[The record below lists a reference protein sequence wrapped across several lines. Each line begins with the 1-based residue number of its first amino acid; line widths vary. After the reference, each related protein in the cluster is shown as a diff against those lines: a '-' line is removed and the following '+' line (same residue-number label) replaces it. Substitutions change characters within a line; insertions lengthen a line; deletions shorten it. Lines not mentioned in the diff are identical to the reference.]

1 MAETILVVDDDL
13 QTVKLISLLL
23 QRKGYRILPATSGA
37 QALAKAETEQP
48 DLIILD
54 VMMPDM
60 DGLEVCRRLR
70 ANPRTSAIP
79 ILMFTAKT
87 AVGDKIAGFQAGA
100 DDYLT
105 KPVHPAELI
114 SRVEALLQRAAR
126 LKAEATARVH
136 AATIGFLGVKGG
148 VGTSTVALNT
158 AVTLALGGGHL
169 PPTVRTPPPDFR
181 SPQVLLADLA
191 PHGGLAHLLRLSQAL
206 GLPSVLAY
214 PPQEL
219 DPPTIG
225 KHLIPHVSG
234 LRMLLTPYTPRPV
247 MLSAAHIRVIA
258 RHLAALGDYV
268 IFEMGHTLDDGARAL
283 LGELRYLVLVMEP
296 TSLCLLH
303 ARELIQ
309 VLLQVGW
316 VPQQLGLVVVNR
328 AASGIA
334 LTRRQIEEALSL
346 EPIGFISPAP
356 ELAHQAVDQGVP
368 MVMMQPEG
376 LVAEQFRE
384 LARRLVAL
392 TR

>member
-60 DGLEVCRRLR
+60 NGLEVCRRLR

-214 PPQEL
+214 PPRSWTL
-219 DPPTIG
+219 RR
-225 KHLIPHVSG
+225 SG
-234 LRMLLTPYTPRPV
+234 ST
-247 MLSAAHIRVIA
+247 
-258 RHLAALGDYV
+258 
-268 IFEMGHTLDDGARAL
+268 
-283 LGELRYLVLVMEP
+283 
-296 TSLCLLH
+296 
-303 ARELIQ
+303 
-309 VLLQVGW
+309 
-316 VPQQLGLVVVNR
+316 
-328 AASGIA
+328 
-334 LTRRQIEEALSL
+334 
-346 EPIGFISPAP
+346 
-356 ELAHQAVDQGVP
+356 
-368 MVMMQPEG
+368 
-376 LVAEQFRE
+376 
-384 LARRLVAL
+384 
-392 TR
+392 

>member
-23 QRKGYRILPATSGA
+23 QRRGYRVSPATSGA

-54 VMMPDM
+54 IMMPGM
-60 DGLEVCRRLR
+60 DGLEVCQRLR
-70 ANPRTSAIP
+70 ANPRTARIP
-79 ILMFTAKT
+79 ILIFTAKAT
-87 AVGDKIAGFQAGA
+87 VADKIAGFQAGA

-126 LKAEATARVH
+126 LRAEATVRTQ

-158 AVTLALGGGHL
+158 AVTLAQGAGHL
-169 PPTVRTPPPDFR
+169 PPMVRTPPPDFHV
-181 SPQVLLADLA
+181 PQVVLADLA
-191 PHGGLAHLLRLSQAL
+191 PHGGLAHLLRLSQSL

-219 DPPTIG
+219 DPPTIE
-225 KHLIPHVSG
+225 KYLTRHVSG
-234 LRMLLTPYTPRPV
+234 LRMLLTPYTPRPIT
-247 MLSAAHIRVIA
+247 LSAAHIRTLA
-258 RHLAALGDYV
+258 RHLATLGDYV
-268 IFEMGHTLDDGARAL
+268 LFEMGHTLDDGARVL
-283 LGELRYLVLVMEP
+283 LGELRYLVLVLEP
-296 TSLCLLH
+296 TSLAVAH
-303 ARELIQ
+303 ARELIH
-309 VLLQVGW
+309 VLSQLGW
-316 VPQQLGLVVVNR
+316 VAQQIGLVVVNR
-328 AASGIA
+328 AVSAIA
-334 LTRRQIEEALSL
+334 LTRRQIEEALAL

-356 ELAHQAVDQGVP
+356 ELAHQAVDQGLP
-368 MVMMQPEG
+368 IVMLQPDG
-376 LVAEQFRE
+376 LLAEQFRE

>member
-1 MAETILVVDDDL
+1 MGETILVVDDDL

-23 QRKGYRILPATSGA
+23 QRKGYRTLPATSGV
-37 QALAKAETEQP
+37 QALAKAQTEQP

-54 VMMPDM
+54 VMMPDL

-70 ANPRTSAIP
+70 ANPRLSAIP
-79 ILMFTAKT
+79 ILMFTAKA
-87 AVGDKIAGFQAGA
+87 AVGDKIAGLQAGA

-126 LKAEATARVH
+126 PKAQATARAH

-158 AVTLALGGGHL
+158 AATLALGGGHL
-169 PPTVRTPPPDFR
+169 PPAVRTSPPDFQA
-181 SPQVLLADLA
+181 PQVLLADLA
-191 PHGGLAHLLRLSQAL
+191 PHGGLAHLLRLSQGL
-206 GLPSVLAY
+206 GLPGLLAR
-214 PPQEL
+214 PPREL
-219 DPPTIG
+219 DPPTIE
-225 KHLIPHVSG
+225 KHLTRHVSG
-234 LRMLLTPYTPRPV
+234 LRMLLTPYAPRPV
-247 MLSAAHIRVIA
+247 MLSAAHIQVIA
-258 RHLAALGDYV
+258 RHLAALSDYV
-268 IFEMGHTLDDGARAL
+268 LFEMGHTLDDGARTL

-309 VLLQVGW
+309 ILLQIGW
-316 VPQQLGLVVVNR
+316 VLQQLGLVVVNR
-328 AASGIA
+328 AVSGIA

-346 EPIGFISPAP
+346 ELIGFISPAP
-356 ELAHQAVDQGVP
+356 DLAHRAVDQGVP
-368 MVMMQPEG
+368 IVMLQPESP
-376 LVAEQFRE
+376 LAEQFRE

>member
-1 MAETILVVDDDL
+1 
-13 QTVKLISLLL
+13 
-23 QRKGYRILPATSGA
+23 
-37 QALAKAETEQP
+37 
-48 DLIILD
+48 
-54 VMMPDM
+54 
-60 DGLEVCRRLR
+60 LR
-70 ANPRTSAIP
+70 P
-79 ILMFTAKT
+79 
-87 AVGDKIAGFQAGA
+87 
-100 DDYLT
+100 
-105 KPVHPAELI
+105 
-114 SRVEALLQRAAR
+114 LLQRAAR

-225 KHLIPHVSG
+225 KHLTPHVSG

-316 VPQQLGLVVVNR
+316 VLQQLGLVVVNR
-328 AASGIA
+328 ARLGD
-334 LTRRQIEEALSL
+334 R
-346 EPIGFISPAP
+346 PDPAP
-356 ELAHQAVDQGVP
+356 DRGGPLPGAHRLHLPGSRAGPSGGRSRGADGDDAAGGSGGGAVPG
-368 MVMMQPEG
+368 
-376 LVAEQFRE
+376 
-384 LARRLVAL
+384 ARPTSGRADEVSDAPAGSSSPSMERLP
-392 TR
+392 

>member
-1 MAETILVVDDDL
+1 MAETILVVDDDV
-13 QTVKLISLLL
+13 QAVRLISLLL
-23 QRKGYRILPATSGA
+23 QRKGYRVTAATGGA
-37 QALAKAETEQP
+37 QALARAETEQP

-70 ANPRTSAIP
+70 ANPKTSGIP

-87 AVGDKIAGFQAGA
+87 AVADKIAGFQAGA

-126 LKAEATARVH
+126 LKAEATAGIQ

-158 AVTLALGGGHL
+158 AVALAQGAGHL

-181 SPQVLLADLA
+181 YPRVVLADLA
-191 PHGGLAHLLRLSQAL
+191 PHGGLVCLLRLSQAL
-206 GLPSVLAY
+206 GLPNVLAY

-219 DPPTIG
+219 DPPTIE
-225 KHLIPHVSG
+225 KYLTRHVSG
-234 LRMLLTPYTPRPV
+234 LRMLLTPYTPRPL
-247 MLSAAHIRVIA
+247 MLSAAHIRTLA

-268 IFEMGHTLDDGARAL
+268 LFEMGHTLDDGARAL

-296 TSLCLLH
+296 TSLALVH
-303 ARELIQ
+303 ARELIH
-309 VLLQVGW
+309 VLSQLGW
-316 VPQQLGLVVVNR
+316 VTQQLGLVIVNR
-328 AASGIA
+328 AVSGIA
-334 LTRRQIEEALSL
+334 LTRRQIEEALSI

-356 ELAHQAVDQGVP
+356 ELAHQAADQGIP
-368 MVMMQPEG
+368 IIMLQPEG
-376 LVAEQFRE
+376 LLAEQFRE

>member
-13 QTVKLISLLL
+13 QAIKLISLML
-23 QRKGYRILPATSGA
+23 QRKGYRVTPATSGT

-70 ANPRTSAIP
+70 ANPKTSGIP

-87 AVGDKIAGFQAGA
+87 AVADKIAGFQAGA

-126 LKAEATARVH
+126 LKAEATAGIH

-158 AVTLALGGGHL
+158 AVVLAQGAGHL

-181 SPQVLLADLA
+181 YPRVVLADLA
-191 PHGGLAHLLRLSQAL
+191 PHGGLAYLLRLSQAL
-206 GLPSVLAY
+206 GLPNVLAY

-219 DPPTIG
+219 DPPTIE
-225 KHLIPHVSG
+225 KYLTRHVSG

-247 MLSAAHIRVIA
+247 MLSAAHIRTLA
-258 RHLAALGDYV
+258 RHLAVLGDYAL
-268 IFEMGHTLDDGARAL
+268 FEMGHTLDDGARTL

-296 TSLCLLH
+296 TSLALAH
-303 ARELIQ
+303 ARELIH
-309 VLLQVGW
+309 VLSQLGW
-316 VPQQLGLVVVNR
+316 ATQQLGLVVVNR
-328 AASGIA
+328 AVSGIA
-334 LTRRQIEEALSL
+334 LTRRQIEEALSI

-356 ELAHQAVDQGVP
+356 ELAHQAADHGVP
-368 MVMMQPEG
+368 IVMLQPEG
-376 LVAEQFRE
+376 LLAEQFRE

>member
-1 MAETILVVDDDL
+1 MAEAILVVDDDL
-13 QTVKLISLLL
+13 QTVKLIGLML
-23 QRKGYRILPATSGA
+23 QRKGYRVIPATSGV

-60 DGLEVCRRLR
+60 DGFEVCRRLR
-70 ANPRTSAIP
+70 SSPRTSAIP

-87 AVGDKIAGFQAGA
+87 AVADKIAGFQAGA

-105 KPVHPAELI
+105 KPVHPAELL

-126 LKAEATARVH
+126 LKAEATARAQ
-136 AATIGFLGVKGG
+136 AATLGFLGVKGG

-158 AVTLALGGGHL
+158 AVALALGAGHL

-181 SPQVLLADLA
+181 PPAVILADLA
-191 PHGGLAHLLRLSQAL
+191 PHGGLAYLLRLSQAF
-206 GLPSVLAY
+206 GLPSLLAY

-219 DPPTIG
+219 DPPTIE
-225 KHLIPHVSG
+225 KHLTRHVSG
-234 LRMLLTPYTPRPV
+234 LRMLLAPYTPRPT
-247 MLSAAHIRVIA
+247 MLSSAHIHTIA
-258 RHLAALGDYV
+258 RHLATLGDY
-268 IFEMGHTLDDGARAL
+268 ILFDMGHTLDDAARAL
-283 LGELRYLVLVMEP
+283 LGELRYLALVMEP
-296 TSLCLLH
+296 TALALVH

-309 VLLQVGW
+309 LLLQIGW

-328 AASGIA
+328 AVSGIA

-356 ELAHQAVDQGVP
+356 ELAHQAADQGIPIVLL
-368 MVMMQPEG
+368 QPEG
-376 LVAEQFRE
+376 LLAEQFRE
-384 LARRLVAL
+384 LARRLVSL

>member
-13 QTVKLISLLL
+13 QTVKLISLML
-23 QRKGYRILPATSGA
+23 QRKGYRVTPATSGA

-60 DGLEVCRRLR
+60 DGFEVCRRLR
-70 ANPRTSAIP
+70 SNPRTSAIP

-87 AVGDKIAGFQAGA
+87 AVADKVAGFQAGA

-105 KPVHPAELI
+105 KPVHPMELI

-126 LKAEATARVH
+126 LKAEATAGVH

-148 VGTSTVALNT
+148 VGTSTVALNV
-158 AVTLALGGGHL
+158 AVALAQGAGHL

-181 SPQVLLADLA
+181 YPRVLLADLA
-191 PHGGLAHLLRLSQAL
+191 PHGGLAYLLQLSQAL
-206 GLPSVLAY
+206 GLPNVLTY

-219 DPPTIG
+219 DPPTIE
-225 KHLIPHVSG
+225 KYLTRHVSG
-234 LRMLLTPYTPRPV
+234 LRMLLAPYTPRPT
-247 MLSAAHIRVIA
+247 MLSAAHIRTLA
-258 RHLAALGDYV
+258 RHLATLGDYV
-268 IFEMGHTLDDGARAL
+268 LFEMGHTLDDGARTL

-296 TSLCLLH
+296 TPIALAH
-303 ARELIQ
+303 ARDLIH
-309 VLLQVGW
+309 LLVQIGW
-316 VPQQLGLVVVNR
+316 APQQLGLVVVNR
-328 AASGIA
+328 AVSAVA

-356 ELAHQAVDQGVP
+356 ELAHQSVDQGIP
-368 MVMMQPEG
+368 IVMLQPEG
-376 LVAEQFRE
+376 LLAEQFRE